1 MNERIKELRKALGL
15 SGEKFGER
23 LGVGKTAISRIEN
36 GSNGVTDQMF
46 KSICREF
53 NVNED
58 WLRNDIGPMFKTS
71 DDEFAEC
78 VADMLTEDNPL
89 YDAIKKIMIT
99 YRKLDST
106 SKDVIDKLINDAF
119 NSQKKKR
126 TNILFFLC
134 TFSV

>member
-106 SKDVIDKLINDAF
+106 SKDVIDKLINNAF
-119 NSQKKKR
+119 NSQKKKED
-126 TNILFFLC
+126 
-134 TFSV
+134 

>member
-1 MNERIKELRKALGL
+1 MNERVKELRKALGL

-36 GSNGVTDQMF
+36 GSNGITDQMF

-58 WLRNDIGPMFKTS
+58 WLRNDIGPMFKTP

-89 YDAIKKIMIT
+89 YDAIKKIMVT

-119 NSQKKKR
+119 NSQKKKED
-126 TNILFFLC
+126 
-134 TFSV
+134 

>member
-78 VADMLTEDNPL
+78 VADLLTEDNPL

-119 NSQKKKR
+119 NSQKKKED
-126 TNILFFLC
+126 
-134 TFSV
+134 

>member
-1 MNERIKELRKALGL
+1 MNTRVRELRKSLGL
-15 SGEKFGER
+15 TLENFSER
-23 LGVGKTAISRIEN
+23 LGVGKSAISKLERGEN
-36 GSNGVTDQMF
+36 NVSDQMF

-58 WLRNDIGPMFKTS
+58 WLRNDIGPMFKTP

-119 NSQKKKR
+119 NSQKKKED
-126 TNILFFLC
+126 
-134 TFSV
+134 

>member
-1 MNERIKELRKALGL
+1 MNTRVKELRKSLGL
-15 SGEKFGER
+15 TLEKFSER
-23 LGVGKTAISRIEN
+23 IGVGKSAISKLERGEN
-36 GSNGVTDQMF
+36 NVSDQMF

-58 WLRNDIGPMFKTS
+58 WLRNGVGPMIKTP

-119 NSQKKKR
+119 NSQKKKED
-126 TNILFFLC
+126 
-134 TFSV
+134 

>member
-119 NSQKKKR
+119 NSQKKKED
-126 TNILFFLC
+126 
-134 TFSV
+134 